1 MPFWQKYGISV
12 KIFHIFCFRL
22 MTERKSGVILYRE
35 EGEKRQTER
44 GMTMGILTD
53 ISAMISQSWS
63 ILKPVLDFSLI
74 FLLVYVILYFLRGT
88 RAVYILV
95 GIVIF
100 LIGAIIL
107 IQYMQLEVLG
117 WLLQN
122 LWPVLATAVVI
133 VFQPELRRALAL
145 LGTTVSVYRK
155 QEQSEA
161 IEEVVK
167 AVFKMARRY
176 CGALIIFECKIGMAY
191 IINSAEVLD
200 CKISSSLLQS
210 LFYPNSPLHDG
221 GVIIKDGKIVA
232 AHAILPL
239 AHDMPKNQALGTRH
253 RAGLGIT
260 EETDAVAVIVSEET
274 GTISVAFKGKLIRNP
289 GEADLLAFLRN
300 RLVDS
305 AQKSRLLEH
314 FDSMI
319 PDKAVLL
326 QKQSEKKEGAK

>member
-1 MPFWQKYGISV
+1 
-12 KIFHIFCFRL
+12 
-22 MTERKSGVILYRE
+22 
-35 EGEKRQTER
+35 
-44 GMTMGILTD
+44 MGFITD
-53 ISAMISQSWS
+53 ISAMINQSWS
-63 ILKPVLDFSLI
+63 ILKPILDFSLI
-74 FLLVYVILYFLRGT
+74 FLLMYVILYFLRGT

-100 LIGAIIL
+100 LIAAIIL

-167 AVFKMARRY
+167 AVFQMARRY

-191 IINSAEVLD
+191 IINSAEALD
-200 CKISSSLLQS
+200 CKISAPLLQS

-239 AHDMPKNQALGTRH
+239 AHDMPLNQTLGTRH

-274 GTISVAFKGKLIRNP
+274 GTVSVAYRGKLIRNP
-289 GEADLLAFLRN
+289 GEVDLLAFLRN

-305 AQKSRLLEH
+305 SQKSRLLDH
-314 FDSMI
+314 FTEMQ
-319 PDKAVLL
+319 PEKAVFL
-326 QKQSEKKEGAK
+326 QKQIEKNEGEK

>member
-1 MPFWQKYGISV
+1 
-12 KIFHIFCFRL
+12 
-22 MTERKSGVILYRE
+22 
-35 EGEKRQTER
+35 
-44 GMTMGILTD
+44 MGILTD

-63 ILKPVLDFSLI
+63 ILKPVLDFALI
-74 FLLVYVILYFLRGT
+74 FLLVYLILYFLRGT

-161 IEEVVK
+161 IEEAVK
-167 AVFKMARRY
+167 AVFQMARRD
-176 CGALIIFECKIGMAY
+176 CGALIVFECKIGMAY
-191 IINSAEVLD
+191 IINSAVTLD
-200 CKISSSLLQS
+200 CKLNAVLLQS

-239 AHDMPKNQALGTRH
+239 AHDMPVIQALGTRH
-253 RAGLGIT
+253 RAGVGIT
-260 EETDAVAVIVSEET
+260 EETDAVSVIVSEET
-274 GTISVAFKGKLIRNP
+274 GTVSVAFKGKLIRNP

-305 AQKSRLLEH
+305 SQKSRLLDH
-314 FDSMI
+314 FTQMLPAKTVS
-319 PDKAVLL
+319 L
-326 QKQSEKKEGAK
+326 QKNNEKNEREK

>member
-1 MPFWQKYGISV
+1 MGFI
-12 KIFHIFCFRL
+12 
-22 MTERKSGVILYRE
+22 TENA
-35 EGEKRQTER
+35 
-44 GMTMGILTD
+44 
-53 ISAMISQSWS
+53 AMLNQSWS
-63 ILKPVLDFSLI
+63 ILKAVLDFSLI

-100 LIGAIIL
+100 LIAAIIL

-167 AVFKMARRY
+167 AVFQMARRY

-191 IINSAEVLD
+191 IINSAEALD
-200 CKISSSLLQS
+200 CKISAPLLQS

-221 GVIIKDGKIVA
+221 GVIIKDSKIVA

-239 AHDMPKNQALGTRH
+239 AHDMPVNQVLGTRH

-260 EETDAVAVIVSEET
+260 EETDAIAVIVSEET
-274 GTISVAFKGKLIRNP
+274 GTISVAYRGKLIRNT

-305 AQKSRLLEH
+305 SQKSRIQEH
-314 FDSMI
+314 FESMI
-319 PDKAVLL
+319 PDKAILL
-326 QKQSEKKEGAK
+326 KQSERKEGAK